1 MANELFAS
9 ARRPR
14 RSTARAYPLALASPI
29 ALLFLAALLALPVW
43 PWSHGLGYRP
53 CGAVGI
59 VDLALL
65 AGLVGR
71 G

>member
-1 MANELFAS
+1 MANELFAYT
-9 ARRPR
+9 RRPR
-14 RSTARAYPLALASPI
+14 SQAARVNHLALASPI
-29 ALLFLAALLALPVW
+29 VLLFLATLLALPVW
-43 PWSHGLGYRP
+43 PWSYDLGYRP
-53 CGAVGI
+53 CGAIGI